1 MQALSKLIGDKYCVV
16 VSLNAIQS
24 KNGFKNELEVEGF
37 SKCINKNNGMTIRA
51 LMVASDVI
59 VGDYRDSFFETTI
72 LRKPAYSTAYDYEKI
87 IKALNMS
94 LHANAFDQNLFC
106 PIVRTEQELANQLK
120 QIDHYDYQKMDQFR
134 EKMFTNCDGHSMERV
149 RDYLLA
155 HYKDY
160 DNLVT
165 KDEQKKNKEFYEK
178 YQELKKVADEFAE
191 AYELVVPETDI
202 VDQIVLLSERALT
215 KNDPLFQLKEYL
227 KEQKISCKVLML
239 DQKKT
244 DLLLLAREL
253 AIARY
258 IVTQNL
264 FRSCAAVSFGRK
276 QSRSCCRNL
285 HFHYI
290 RKSFKRLMRSDGR
303 ERVHVLLHRIRF
315 RCFRFRLKDRK
326 ICSVRPIPEM
336 EMFIVD

>member
-1 MQALSKLIGDKYCVV
+1 MIMLRDNAFNLYNQGYEVRYFLKWKQKYFDYVLNNDTDILQVPSEHQRAEFDKQFSPKEKDREVLYGNCSTDMYFDKDFISESKQKLQDLFPEAAGRKVILYMPTLRRVNSSSIWARIFNMQALSKRIGDKYCVV

-106 PIVRTEQELANQLK
+106 PIVRTEQELADQLK

-134 EKMFTNCDGHSMERV
+134 EKMFANCDGHSMERV

-202 VDQIVLLSERALT
+202 VDQIVLLSE
-215 KNDPLFQLKEYL
+215 
-227 KEQKISCKVLML
+227 
-239 DQKKT
+239 
-244 DLLLLAREL
+244 
-253 AIARY
+253 
-258 IVTQNL
+258 
-264 FRSCAAVSFGRK
+264 
-276 QSRSCCRNL
+276 
-285 HFHYI
+285 
-290 RKSFKRLMRSDGR
+290 KR
-303 ERVHVLLHRIRF
+303 
-315 RCFRFRLKDRK
+315 
-326 ICSVRPIPEM
+326 
-336 EMFIVD
+336 